1 MTLCVTRSSS
11 SRCTFAMK
19 ISLSTTQIRHA
30 QCTQQEK
37 YLNSLFGVK
46 KKSSN
51 SNCHRL
57 FVNKCA
63 CRNSDLKCKKKT
75 ACTPNRFD
83 NCTRKIKSHLNSA
96 RLYLKNMYGSI
107 TSGSRRSCVHKFNWQ
122 CAFNSYIE
130 QTCHWKVL
138 LHNNWKAVCLLK
150 RGHKIFQSCMQSW
163 KVGKQACCKWCHAFQ
178 LLCWYYMVVLNVSC
192 QHGKKK
198 TRANT
203 WNIFLQC
210 SSSKV
215 ACFNVQGSKLAFFA
229 RGR

>member
-1 MTLCVTRSSS
+1 MYTAR
-11 SRCTFAMK
+11 K
-19 ISLSTTQIRHA
+19 ILEFTVW
-30 QCTQQEK
+30 CKE
-37 YLNSLFGVK
+37 
-46 KKSSN
+46 KSSN

-83 NCTRKIKSHLNSA
+83 NCTHKIKSHSNSA

-107 TSGSRRSCVHKFNWQ
+107 KSGSRRSCVHKFNWQ

-130 QTCHWKVL
+130 QTCRWKVL

-198 TRANT
+198 KHVPILGTFFFSARLVKLHVSMYKAQS
-203 WNIFLQC
+203 WLSLQEVG
-210 SSSKV
+210 K
-215 ACFNVQGSKLAFFA
+215 GY
-229 RGR
+229 